1 MTLHAAVNAL
11 LLVVVVAG
19 CGGAPHPIG
28 RSPDART
35 DGRVPVAPG
44 RLTSP
49 APVVAAVPP
58 DAAEPPPSGVVPCPA
73 RRADLAGLRA
83 PLDGPAVPPIERD
96 AALAPFFAALARL
109 DRGLATDHVR
119 VAVYGDSNLTMD
131 YPTGRLRRVLSAAFG
146 EGGHGFVAAGQPWSH
161 YQHRDVRHGVVSG
174 WKVYAITTAPTGDG
188 FYGLGGIAVENEWQG
203 ATTFVQTALPGT
215 PVGTRAARFDVFY
228 LRRRGGGRF
237 DIEVDG
243 LATARVETATDHDE
257 PQPVRRLGLERV
269 EVEEGEHRLDLISSS
284 GGLTRLFGVALERRA
299 PGIVI
304 DTFGV
309 GALNS
314 RAQAKADRSLSI
326 EMLRARRYDLI
337 VFMTGANDVFTMDA
351 VPEAFD
357 SLLAVQ
363 REALPGVPILVV
375 SPTDRGAKRSFPK
388 TIEVV
393 EQRRHLAERQGL
405 PYWSLWEAMGGRDA
419 MSRFLRQGLA
429 RRDAI
434 HWNEAGGDWA
444 GDRLAHALVRSYEQH
459 LDADPRAGC
468 EPGQE
473 PASRSSLA
481 SAPARE

>member
-1 MTLHAAVNAL
+1 MTRPAAAIAPL
-11 LLVVVVAG
+11 LLAAFTG
-19 CGGAPHPIG
+19 CAPAATRVGGAP
-28 RSPDART
+28 DARP
-35 DGRVPVAPG
+35 DGRVLGAPTPLALPVAVAS
-44 RLTSP
+44 TAAASP
-49 APVVAAVPP
+49 IAA
-58 DAAEPPPSGVVPCPA
+58 PPPAAPPCPT
-73 RRADLAGLRA
+73 RRADLASLRA
-83 PLDGPAVPPIERD
+83 TLEGPAVPPIERD

-146 EGGHGFVAAGQPWSH
+146 EGGHGFVAAGRPWSH

-174 WKVYAITTAPTGDG
+174 WKVYAITTAPTNDG
-188 FYGLGGIAVENEWQG
+188 LYGLGGIAVENEWQG
-203 ATTFVQTALPGT
+203 ATTFVQTALPGA
-215 PVGTRAARFDVFY
+215 PVGSRASRFDVFY

-237 DIEVDG
+237 DVVVDG
-243 LATARVETATDHDE
+243 QATARVDTAPAADAPDPT
-257 PQPVRRLGLERV
+257 RRLGVERV
-269 EVEEGEHRLDLISSS
+269 EVDEGEHRLDLVASS
-284 GGLTRLFGVALERRA
+284 GALTRLFGVALERRA
-299 PGIVI
+299 PGVVI
-304 DTFGV
+304 DTFGI
-309 GALNS
+309 GALNT
-314 RAQAKADRSLSI
+314 RAHAKADPSLSI

-357 SLLAVQ
+357 GLLAVQ
-363 REALPGVPILVV
+363 REALPDVPILVV

-393 EQRRHLAERQGL
+393 EQRRLLAERQGL
-405 PYWSLWEAMGGRDA
+405 PYWSLWEAMGGRDS

-429 RRDAI
+429 KRDAI

-459 LDADPRAGC
+459 LDADPRSGC
-468 EPGQE
+468 DPGQE
-473 PASRSSLA
+473 PHSRSSLA